1 MPKKSAGILL
11 YRFQNKQVE
20 IFLVHPGGP
29 FWAKKDA
36 GAWSIPKGEFSDE
49 EDGLDA
55 AKRELEEETGIKATG
70 KFVELTPA
78 KQRSGKMV
86 YAWAHEKDINP
97 EKLISNTCLIDWPP
111 RSGKK
116 LEIPEVDKGA
126 WLSKEEG
133 LKKIVSGQV
142 PILKDF
148 FEKVG
153 SGEIKENQ
161 NYQ

>member
-11 YRFQNKQVE
+11 YRFQNKQLE

-29 FWAKKDA
+29 FWAKKDS
-36 GAWSIPKGEFSDE
+36 GAWSIPKGEFSDS
-49 EDGLDA
+49 EDGLHA

-70 KFVELTPA
+70 NFIELTPA

-86 YAWAHEKDINP
+86 YAWAHEKNVDP
-97 EKLISNTCLIDWPP
+97 EKIKSNTCLIDWPP

-116 LEIPEVDKGA
+116 LEIPEVDKGG
-126 WLSKEEG
+126 WLSIDEG
-133 LKKIVSGQV
+133 FIKIVPGQI

-148 FEKVG
+148 FDKVER
-153 SGEIKENQ
+153 GEIIQIE
-161 NYQ
+161 

>member
-11 YRFQNKQVE
+11 YRFKDTQVE

-29 FWAKKDA
+29 FWAKKDS
-36 GAWSIPKGEFSDE
+36 GAWSIPKGEFSE
-49 EDGLDA
+49 SEDGLHA

-70 KFVELTPA
+70 DFIELSPA
-78 KQRSGKMV
+78 KQRSGKTV
-86 YAWAHEKDINP
+86 YAWAQAKNIDP
-97 EKLISNTCLIDWPP
+97 EKIVSNTLIINWPP

-126 WLSKEEG
+126 WLSLEEG
-133 LKKIVSGQV
+133 LIKIVPGQI

-148 FEKVG
+148 FDRVE
-153 SGEIKENQ
+153 SGKINQ
-161 NYQ
+161 MN

>member
-11 YRFQNKQVE
+11 YRFKDTQVE

-29 FWAKKDA
+29 FWAKKDS
-36 GAWSIPKGEFSDE
+36 GAWSIPKGEFSE
-49 EDGLDA
+49 SEDGLHA

-70 KFVELTPA
+70 DFIELSPA
-78 KQRSGKMV
+78 KQRSGKTV
-86 YAWAHEKDINP
+86 YAWAQEKNIDP
-97 EKLISNTCLIDWPP
+97 EKIVSNTLIINWPP

-126 WLSKEEG
+126 WLSLEEG
-133 LKKIVSGQV
+133 LIKIVPGQI

-148 FEKVG
+148 FDRVE
-153 SGEIKENQ
+153 SGKINQ
-161 NYQ
+161 MK